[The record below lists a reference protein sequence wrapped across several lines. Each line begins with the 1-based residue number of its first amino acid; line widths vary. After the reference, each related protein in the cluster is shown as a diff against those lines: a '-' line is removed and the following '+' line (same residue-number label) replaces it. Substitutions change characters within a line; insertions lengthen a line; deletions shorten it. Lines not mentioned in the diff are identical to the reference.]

1 MNEKNL
7 LNMVLISAVALT
19 FICCLI
25 PYSEAHILV
34 IGDSSSDLPDT
45 YTDAL
50 SVSKLLKSKG
60 YPVLELYRENA
71 TTKNILKGMYG
82 ADAIIYV
89 GHGGYQSGNYDNKG
103 GIASPPFALVGS
115 NDFIWGVGDKMREGW
130 DGKLFTAPIKNN
142 IPVILLN
149 SCFAT
154 GWVEEYE
161 VSNPI
166 STIYNFARMFT
177 GAGANFYATAW
188 NGAQIVHDFIGG
200 AKNFGEAN
208 NQNYEKIVKNNTY
221 NGTTVWHNLHGYASF
236 VGSWLGEFPTVYQ
249 TTKYNSTAA
258 EAWYNSDRSENPF
271 KPDLVVSEVI
281 APISGL
287 KGHKIS
293 VINTIK
299 NLANTAS
306 NGFYLNF
313 YLKTNSTSPSH
324 YLGQRYIT
332 GLGAMTTKHQNNTF
346 IIPTNI
352 AAGKYYI
359 IAFIDAGRN
368 NVETNE
374 NNNYKRSTTM
384 IRIHNAYRDLV
395 VNEITANMH
404 GVKDNSFV
412 LSNTIKNTGTLS
424 ANSFWVHYYIKV
436 KGETGLGKYV
446 GEKYVTSL
454 DAGTSKHLNTS
465 VTLPTSIAADDY
477 YVSAYVDAHKKVTE
491 SIETNNYKSG
501 TIKSV

>member
-1 MNEKNL
+1 MNGKKF
-7 LNMVLISAVALT
+7 LNMVLISTVALT

-34 IGDSSSDLPDT
+34 IGDSNSDLPNT

-50 SVSKLLKSKG
+50 SVSNLLKSKG
-60 YPVLELYRENA
+60 YSVLELYRVNA

-89 GHGGYQSGNYDNKG
+89 GHGGYQSGNYDEKG
-103 GIASPPFALVGS
+103 GIATPPFALVGS
-115 NDFIWGVGDKMREGW
+115 NDFIWGVGDKMREGGN
-130 DGKLFTAPIKNN
+130 GKLFTAPIKNN

-188 NGAQIVHDFIGG
+188 DGAAIIHDFIDG

-208 NQNYEKIVKNNTY
+208 NLNYEKIVKNNTY

-236 VGSWLGEFPTVYQ
+236 VGSWLGEFPTVSQ
-249 TTKYNSTAA
+249 TTKYNNTAA
-258 EAWYNSDRSENPF
+258 EAWYNSDRSGKPF

-281 APISGL
+281 TPISGL

-299 NLANTAS
+299 NLANSAS
-306 NGFYLNF
+306 NGFYMNF
-313 YLKTNSTSPSH
+313 YLKTNSSSPSH

-332 GLGAMTTKHQNNTF
+332 GLGAMTSKHQNNTF
-346 IIPTNI
+346 LIPTNI
-352 AAGKYYI
+352 AIGKYYI

-384 IRIHNAYRDLV
+384 IRVHNAYRDLIV
-395 VNEITANMH
+395 SQITANLD
-404 GVKDNSFV
+404 GNESKKFV
-412 LSNTIKNTGTLS
+412 ASSTIKNTGTLDS
-424 ANSFWVHYYIKV
+424 NSFWVHYYIKK
-436 KGETGLGKYV
+436 KGETGLGKFV
-446 GEKYVTSL
+446 GEKYIANLAAGSSKQQNITVTMQTTITA
-454 DAGTSKHLNTS
+454 DKYY
-465 VTLPTSIAADDY
+465 IAAY
-477 YVSAYVDAHKKVTE
+477 ADAHKKVTE
-491 SIETNNYKSG
+491 SIETNNYRSG